1 MVNVPP
7 PRLPTNKKE
16 FFIATAVFVGIILV
30 GSILLPLGKM
40 QNKDNFKYSFDA
52 EEIANNARE
61 DYEHIRDEYKD
72 KMYETD
78 GISLDVTEEDV
89 RRDIIQTYIAA
100 HINQKTSRMEIKSAE
115 EILEQVADERLERE
129 VIKAYAEEAYGIILN
144 EEDILRSLENRL
156 DRLKEDKQK
165 YEFYKTISEELNI
178 TIEEYYRIWE
188 YPAEEASR
196 LMGEIH
202 LEIREELPRKK
213 DESDADYQN
222 RIINY
227 YNEGLNKFEK

>member
-129 VIKAYAEEAYGIILN
+129 VIKAYAEEAYGIKIGRASCR
-144 EEDILRSLENRL
+144 ERVGGREGDVAVEDE
-156 DRLKEDKQK
+156 
-165 YEFYKTISEELNI
+165 
-178 TIEEYYRIWE
+178 
-188 YPAEEASR
+188 
-196 LMGEIH
+196 
-202 LEIREELPRKK
+202 
-213 DESDADYQN
+213 
-222 RIINY
+222 
-227 YNEGLNKFEK
+227 